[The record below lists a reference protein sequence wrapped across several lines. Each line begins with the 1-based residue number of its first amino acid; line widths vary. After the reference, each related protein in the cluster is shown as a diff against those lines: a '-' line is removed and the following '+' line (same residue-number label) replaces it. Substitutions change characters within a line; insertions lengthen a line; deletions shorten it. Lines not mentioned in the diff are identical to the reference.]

1 MSDKSD
7 NCDSGVADLANEL
20 NVSKDSLG
28 SVISDKFIRES
39 TSKEILKILEK
50 YDIDVLK
57 YIKKCMKKKKNKLF
71 DIIMERRAKY
81 VEKVRRLY
89 KAKKEKEKACENDTK
104 KRRTKSYYDADGE
117 LHIES
122 DDDRTIDFTGDP
134 DDTSNLAC
142 GVQVISNG
150 ISSINEL
157 IEKKIEQIEK
167 TNFENIKKK
176 ALFYT
181 IITQVCIYFIGMAF
195 IILA

>member
-1 MSDKSD
+1 MSNKINSE
-7 NCDSGVADLANEL
+7 SRVTDLANEL

-28 SVISDKFIRES
+28 SVISDKFIGKS
-39 TSKEILKILEK
+39 SSNEILKILEK

-89 KAKKEKEKACENDTK
+89 KAKKEKEMACENDKK
-104 KRRTKSYYDADGE
+104 KRRVKSYYDEDGE
-117 LHIES
+117 LHFES
-122 DDDRTIDFTGDP
+122 DDDTTIDFTGDP

-150 ISSINEL
+150 ISSINKL
-157 IEKKIEQIEK
+157 IEKKIEQTRNKNREK
-167 TNFENIKKK
+167 I
-176 ALFYT
+176 A
-181 IITQVCIYFIGMAF
+181 VCCTYFVQACILFIGMAF
-195 IILA
+195 IMA

>member
-1 MSDKSD
+1 MCTKSD
-7 NCDSGVADLANEL
+7 NCESRVTDLANEL

-28 SVISDKFIRES
+28 SVISDKFIGKS
-39 TSKEILKILEK
+39 SSNEILKILEK

-81 VEKVRRLY
+81 VEKVRRIY
-89 KAKKEKEKACENDTK
+89 KAKKEKEKEMACENDTK
-104 KRRTKSYYDADGE
+104 KRRVKSYYDADGE
-117 LHIES
+117 LRVES

-157 IEKKIEQIEK
+157 IEKKIEQTRNKNREK
-167 TNFENIKKK
+167 I
-176 ALFYT
+176 A
-181 IITQVCIYFIGMAF
+181 VCCTYFVQACILFIGMAF
-195 IILA
+195 IMA

>member
-1 MSDKSD
+1 MSTKSDKS
-7 NCDSGVADLANEL
+7 VTELAIEL

-28 SVISDKFIRES
+28 SVISRKFIGES
-39 TSKEILKILEK
+39 DRIDILKILEK

-89 KAKKEKEKACENDTK
+89 KAKKEKELACENDTK
-104 KRRTKSYYDADGE
+104 KRRVKSYYDADGE

-134 DDTSNLAC
+134 DDTSNLAS

-157 IEKKIEQIEK
+157 IEKKLEQIEK
-167 TNFENIKKK
+167 TKFENIKKK

-195 IILA
+195 IISA

>member
-1 MSDKSD
+1 MSTKSDKCES
-7 NCDSGVADLANEL
+7 SVTDLAIEL

-28 SVISDKFIRES
+28 SVISRKFIGES
-39 TSKEILKILEK
+39 DRIDILKILEK

-89 KAKKEKEKACENDTK
+89 KAKKDKEKEMACENDTK
-104 KRRTKSYYDADGE
+104 KRRAKSYYDADGE
-117 LHIES
+117 LHVEC

-134 DDTSNLAC
+134 DDTSNLAS

-157 IEKKIEQIEK
+157 IEKKIEQTK
-167 TNFENIKKK
+167 FENIKKK

-181 IITQVCIYFIGMAF
+181 IITQVCICFIGMAF
-195 IILA
+195 IISA

>member
-104 KRRTKSYYDADGE
+104 KGRTKSYYDADGE